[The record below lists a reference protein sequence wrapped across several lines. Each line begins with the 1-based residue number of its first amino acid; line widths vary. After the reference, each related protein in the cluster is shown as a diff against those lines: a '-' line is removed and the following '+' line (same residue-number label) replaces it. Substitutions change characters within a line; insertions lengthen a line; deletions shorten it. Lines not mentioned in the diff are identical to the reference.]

1 MSFYR
6 ALLRLYPRSFRLE
19 YTDELERA
27 FELRTRGRSALASAS
42 AALTDVVPN
51 ALAAHWE
58 LLRQDLAYAARSFSR
73 TPGFAITAMLVVA
86 LGVGANTAALTLA
99 DYTFLRPF
107 PYADPE
113 RLVRFYQAD
122 GEDMWNYG
130 DVSPGNYRDWKEQ
143 QHSFTAMAAYSW
155 RSSNLV
161 SESEPRRVE
170 LIATTP
176 DLLPLLGVRPIAGR
190 FFAADDTLTGQ
201 AIILSYGLWQS
212 QFGGDQGIVGK
223 FVRLDGVPHAVVGVM
238 PATFRFPQS
247 SVDGWVPQRFEPS
260 VFEDRN
266 NRYLFGIA
274 RLRPGVT
281 TEQARLDL
289 NTISKRVAQ
298 EDPKQLSYRT
308 GSAVFTLRGEM
319 TRSARSLI
327 VALVGAALCIL
338 ILACSNLAS
347 LFLARGAHRAREIA
361 VRAALGAG
369 RERLVRQLITES
381 LTLAV
386 LGGTIGI
393 VVASVGVP
401 LLSRLI
407 PGGLPVDNQP
417 TVDYRV
423 MMVGLVL
430 VLITGLVCGVAP
442 AIKAGRSGPLD
453 ALRGTARAGGGRS
466 RKVRSGLVILEIAAS
481 VVLLVGSGLLI
492 RAVARVQAI
501 DPGFRAENVLTLKTV
516 LPLPKYD
523 SVDTRTQFYDR
534 VLRDVRAIPG
544 VQAAGYVTGLPLVMR
559 GGIRSIIVPGI
570 TEPGNDRET
579 ASIRY
584 VSPQYF
590 ETLRIRLVR
599 GRDFNETDIT
609 NGVQVAVVSEAFV
622 KRYWPTGDPLGKR
635 FLIGSQDPP
644 EERTIIGVVGDIH
657 VRGLERKSEPQFYLP
672 ASQPGGANVGSFMP
686 KDLVVRASVP
696 PMSLVSSIKGIIRN
710 ADVEQ
715 SVSNVR
721 PLANVVAE
729 ETAPRVTQLRI
740 LVVLSTIALLIAAV
754 GIHGLLAFTVSTR
767 FHELGVRRALG
778 APVQGIIGLV
788 MREGLMLATAG
799 IVIGIVAATA
809 FARTISAL
817 LAGVEPRDPV
827 TLGIAA
833 SLCFTIAI
841 VSCLRPAR
849 NAARVDPL
857 SALRAE

>member
-6 ALLRLYPRSFRLE
+6 ALLRLYPRSFRVE
-19 YTDELERA
+19 YADELERT
-27 FELRTRGRSALASAS
+27 FEQRTRGQQAIARAV
-42 AALTDVVPN
+42 AATTDVVPN

-58 LLRQDLAYAARSFSR
+58 LLRQDLAYAVRSFSH

-107 PYADPE
+107 PYHAPE
-113 RLVRFYQAD
+113 ELVRFYQAD

-143 QHSFTAMAAYSW
+143 QHSFSAMGAYAW

-176 DLLPLLGVRPIAGR
+176 DLLPLLGVRPITGR

-201 AIILSYGLWQS
+201 AIILSYGLWQT
-212 QFGGDQGIVGK
+212 QFGADEGIVGK
-223 FVRLDGVPHAVVGVM
+223 IVRLDGVPHAVVGVM
-238 PATFRFPQS
+238 PSSFRFPQS
-247 SVDGWVPQRFEPS
+247 SVDAWVPLVFKATS
-260 VFEDRN
+260 FEDRN
-266 NRYLFGIA
+266 DRYLFGIA

-281 TEQARLDL
+281 PDQARLDL
-289 NTISKRVAQ
+289 NAISRQVAQ
-298 EDPKQLSYRT
+298 QYSTQLSYRT

-319 TRSARSLI
+319 LDSSKTLI

-338 ILACSNLAS
+338 ILACANLAS

-381 LTLAV
+381 LTLAA
-386 LGGTIGI
+386 LGGAIGLAM
-393 VVASVGVP
+393 ASAGVP

-407 PGGLPVDNQP
+407 PGGLPVDSQP

-423 MMVGLVL
+423 MLVGLVL
-430 VLITGLVCGVAP
+430 VLITGLACGVAP

-453 ALRGTARAGGGRS
+453 ALRGTTRAGGGRS
-466 RKVRSGLVILEIAAS
+466 RKVRAGLVILEIASS

-501 DPGFRAENVLTLKTV
+501 DPGFRTRNVLTVKTA

-523 SVDTRTQFYDR
+523 SVVTRTQFYER
-534 VLRDVRAIPG
+534 VLRDVRALPG
-544 VQAAGYVTGLPLVMR
+544 VEAAGYVTGLPLVMR
-559 GGIRSIIVPGI
+559 GGIRSIVVPGK
-570 TEPGNDRET
+570 TEEGNDRET
-579 ASIRY
+579 SSIRY
-584 VSPQYF
+584 VSGQYF
-590 ETLRIRLVR
+590 ETLRIPLVL
-599 GRDFNETDIT
+599 GRDFNESDVT

-622 KRYWPTGDPLGKR
+622 KRYWPNEDPIGKR
-635 FLIGSQDPP
+635 FLIGVNER
-644 EERTIIGVVGDIH
+644 EERTVVGVVGDIH
-657 VRGLERKSEPQFYLP
+657 VRGLERESEPQFYLP
-672 ASQPGGANVGSFMP
+672 ATQPGDANVGGYMP
-686 KDLVVRASVP
+686 KDLVVRASIP

-740 LVVLSTIALLIAAV
+740 LVVLSAIALVIAAL
-754 GIHGLLAFTVSTR
+754 GIHGLLTFTVSKR
-767 FHELGVRRALG
+767 LHELGVRRALG
-778 APVQGIIGLV
+778 APVGGIVGLV
-788 MREGLMLATAG
+788 MREGLILATAG
-799 IVIGIVAATA
+799 IFIGIITAVA
-809 FARTISAL
+809 FARTMSAL
-817 LAGVEPRDPV
+817 LAGVEPRDPATIGV
-827 TLGIAA
+827 AA
-833 SLCFTIAI
+833 GLCFTVAL

-849 NAARVDPL
+849 RAAMVDPL
-857 SALRAE
+857 TALRSD

>member
-6 ALLRLYPRSFRLE
+6 SLLRLYPRSFRAE
-19 YTDELERA
+19 YADELERT
-27 FELRTRGRSALASAS
+27 FELRTRGQPAIARAI
-42 AALTDVVPN
+42 AATMDVVPN

-73 TPGFAITAMLVVA
+73 TPGFAITALLVVA

-107 PYADPE
+107 PYQHSD
-113 RLVRFYQAD
+113 RLVKFYQAD

-130 DVSPGNYRDWKEQ
+130 DVSPLTYRDWKEQ
-143 QHSFTAMAAYSW
+143 QRSFDAMGVYSW

-170 LIATTP
+170 LIATSP

-190 FFAADDTLTGQ
+190 FFAADDTLSGQ
-201 AIILSYGLWQS
+201 AIILSYGLWQT
-212 QFGGDQGIVGK
+212 QFGGDQSVVGK

-238 PATFRFPQS
+238 PAAFRFPQS
-247 SVDGWVPQRFEPS
+247 SVDAWVPLVFS
-260 VFEDRN
+260 ASSFEDRN
-266 NRYLFGIA
+266 DRYLFGVA
-274 RLRPGVT
+274 RLKPDVT
-281 TEQARLDL
+281 PEQARLDL
-289 NTISKRVAQ
+289 NTISRRIAQ
-298 EDPKQLSYRT
+298 QSTTQLSYRT

-319 TRSARSLI
+319 SQRSTSLI

-338 ILACSNLAS
+338 VLACANLAS

-361 VRAALGAG
+361 VRSALGAG

-381 LTLAV
+381 LTLAL
-386 LGGTIGI
+386 LGGALGI
-393 VVASVGVP
+393 AMATVGVP

-407 PGGLPVDNQP
+407 PGGLPVESAP
-417 TVDYRV
+417 SVDYRV
-423 MMVGLVL
+423 LLVGIALV
-430 VLITGLVCGVAP
+430 VITGLACGVAP

-466 RKVRSGLVILEIAAS
+466 RKVRAGLVVVEIASS

-501 DPGFRAENVLTLKTV
+501 DPGFSAENVLTVKTV

-523 SVDTRTQFYDR
+523 SVQTRVNFYER
-534 VLRDVRAIPG
+534 VLREVRALPG

-559 GGIRSIIVPGI
+559 GGIRSIVVPGI
-570 TEPGNDRET
+570 TEAGNDRET

-584 VSPQYF
+584 VSSQYF
-590 ETLRIRLVR
+590 ETLQIPLVR
-599 GRDFNETDIT
+599 GRDFTESDATD
-609 NGVQVAVVSEAFV
+609 GVQVAVVSEAFV
-622 KRYWPTGDPLGKR
+622 KRYWPNEDPLGKR
-635 FLIGSQDPP
+635 FLIGLQER
-644 EERTIIGVVGDIH
+644 EERTIVGVVGDIH
-657 VRGLERKSEPQFYLP
+657 VRGLERESEPQFYLP
-672 ASQPGGANVGSFMP
+672 AAQPGDANVGGFMP

-696 PMSLVSSIKGIIRN
+696 PMSLVSTIKGIIRN
-710 ADVEQ
+710 VDVEQ

-740 LVVLSTIALLIAAV
+740 LVVLSAIALLIAAV
-754 GIHGLLAFTVSTR
+754 GIHGLLTFTVSAR

-788 MREGLMLATAG
+788 LREGLALAA
-799 IVIGIVAATA
+799 IGIALGVFSAWAA
-809 FARTISAL
+809 ARTMGAI
-817 LAGVEPRDPV
+817 LAGVEPQDPL
-827 TLGIAA
+827 TISIAA
-833 SLCFTIAI
+833 GLCFTIAI
-841 VSCLRPAR
+841 VSCLRPAHK
-849 NAARVDPL
+849 AAKVDPL
-857 SALRAE
+857 TALRTD